1 MREAVLRIVEAGP
14 HCSVQDGGRPGLMRF
29 GVPASGAMDRV
40 AMMLANRALGNAPGA
55 AVLEVSLG
63 GLVLEVERGA
73 LSVAVAGGGFVIRRG
88 GLSAGS
94 WSVLTLR
101 EGDRLEVRR
110 GPWGAWCALAVAG
123 ELQGEGWLGSL
134 STHALSGL
142 GGGALVA
149 GRRLVIR
156 APRLLPERAIAC
168 PVWARPRGEVALVI
182 GPQDRFFPG
191 DRLEALLGSRFRLT
205 DAYDRMGVRLRG
217 PAMPPEGAL
226 AIPSEPVLRG
236 SVQVAGDGV
245 ATVLLADHQTT
256 GGYPKIATLVGSEL
270 DAFVQL
276 RPHAAV
282 AFRAVTPEEA
292 IAMVRLRAAALA
304 RIMDGDQGRTG
315 GGAAWV

>member
-1 MREAVLRIVEAGP
+1 M
-14 HCSVQDGGRPGLMRF
+14 MRF

-63 GLVLEVERGA
+63 GCVLEVERGEI
-73 LSVAVAGGGFVIRRG
+73 SVAVAGGGFVIRCG
-88 GLSAGS
+88 GRSAGS

-101 EGDRLEVRR
+101 EGDWLEVRR
-110 GPWGAWCALAVAG
+110 GPWGAWCALALAG
-123 ELQGEGWLGSL
+123 RLRGEGWLGSL

-142 GGGALVA
+142 GGGALVR
-149 GRRLVIR
+149 GRRLVVE

-182 GPQDRFFPG
+182 GPQERFFPE
-191 DRLEALLGSRFRLT
+191 DRLDLLLGARFRLT

-217 PAMPPEGAL
+217 PALMPEGAL
-226 AIPSEPVLRG
+226 AIASEPVLRG

-256 GGYPKIATLVGSEL
+256 GGYPKIATIVGSEL

-282 AFRAVTPEEA
+282 AFRAVTPAQA

-304 RIMDGDQGRTG
+304 RIMEGDMGQER
-315 GGAAWV
+315 GGAAWP

>member
-1 MREAVLRIVEAGP
+1 M
-14 HCSVQDGGRPGLMRF
+14 MRF

-63 GLVLEVERGA
+63 GCVLEVERGEI
-73 LSVAVAGGGFVIRRG
+73 SVAVAGGGFVIRCG
-88 GLSAGS
+88 GRSAGS

-110 GPWGAWCALAVAG
+110 GPWGAWCALALAG
-123 ELQGEGWLGSL
+123 RLRGEGWLGSL

-142 GGGALVA
+142 GGGALVR
-149 GRRLVIR
+149 GRRLVVDE
-156 APRLLPERAIAC
+156 PRLLPERAIAC

-182 GPQDRFFPG
+182 GPQERFFPE
-191 DRLEALLGSRFRLT
+191 DRLDLLLGARFRLT

-217 PAMPPEGAL
+217 PALPPEGAL
-226 AIPSEPVLRG
+226 AIASEPVLRG

-256 GGYPKIATLVGSEL
+256 GGYPKIATIVGSEL

-282 AFRAVTPEEA
+282 AFRAVTPAQA

-304 RIMDGDQGRTG
+304 RIMEGDMGQER
-315 GGAAWV
+315 GGAAWA